1 MTTVLVIDDDDD
13 VRSVLQDVL
22 TRNGYDV
29 TGAAD
34 GNQGLE
40 QLRRKTYDIVITDI
54 LMPEKEGIETI
65 IELRK
70 NWPKTRILAISG
82 GGVGSAGTYLT
93 LAEKLGAH
101 MALTKPIRIQT
112 LLDAMKKLSSK
123 PFLKI
128 SKNP

>member
-22 TRNGYDV
+22 IRNGYDV
-29 TGAAD
+29 TAAAD

-40 QLRRKTYDIVITDI
+40 QIRRKAHDIVITDI

-65 IELRK
+65 LELRK
-70 NWPKTRILAISG
+70 NWPETRILAISG

-101 MALTKPIRIQT
+101 MVLTKPIRIQT
-112 LLDAMKKLSSK
+112 LLEAMKRLSSK
-123 PFLKI
+123 SP
-128 SKNP
+128 